1 MCLVALTAF
10 FLFSWSENVEANEL
24 NELSDS
30 EDDEDMNDFVV
41 TNPHFKK
48 SADRAVSDSDSD
60 DDEEIDDLHEADLK
74 STIEKALAK
83 TRKAPRQT
91 LKLMRKYRL
100 EITIVVALFAFR
112 REIGL
117 LLWRVFS
124 NPVQDPET
132 GEIFRRAVRISPTA
146 ILKLLIL
153 ADVIRRCKSN
163 SVAGKSS
170 PIETLLLVTSTGN
183 PLLGALLTKI
193 LAPSNPAYIPP
204 IEQHFTFERLNERYT
219 IDGMALQKAIDPT
232 GSPSQNVTIGRPF
245 LGHGERSKPSY
256 NETVII
262 MDMTE
267 LDSSVSRMSILRD
280 EVSFLLSNYRNRA
293 IRPHSQSGNETKA
306 LTEELEIIVVLE
318 SPGGSA
324 ADYALAS
331 QQVLRL
337 RNEPGI
343 KVTICVDKVAASGGY
358 MIACT
363 SSPGRLFAAPFAVLG
378 SIGVIGQSFNIQET
392 LEGWGVK
399 PLVFRGGLNKA
410 PVGLIGE
417 VTKEGL
423 AKVQDMVDDTHR
435 AFKRHVASARPIVAD
450 RIEDLATGDVWL
462 GYDALDVGLIDRIV
476 TSDEYI
482 FERMGEGAR
491 VLKLVQLIRPK
502 FPFSPPTTSSM
513 MNQARMTGSRSLVTI
528 LDDFRSLLERVSK
541 SLGDFGVDDARALT
555 KAMTMSDIHA
565 TTGRTWIGSN

>member
-1 MCLVALTAF
+1 MKAVRFVCIVALTAL
-10 FLFSWSENVEANEL
+10 FLCSLSGNVAANEL
-24 NELSDS
+24 DDS
-30 EDDEDMNDFVV
+30 EDEDDVNDDIVV
-41 TNPHFKK
+41 KNPHFDKAAHRK
-48 SADRAVSDSDSD
+48 DSDEEED
-60 DDEEIDDLHEADLK
+60 DDPNEADVK
-74 STIEKALAK
+74 STVEKALAK

-124 NPVQDPET
+124 KPIQDPET
-132 GEIFRRAVRISPTA
+132 GKIFRRAVPISPTA

-153 ADVIRRCKSN
+153 ADMIRRLQSN
-163 SVAGKSS
+163 GAGKSS
-170 PIETLLLVTSTGN
+170 PLATLLLVTRTGN

-193 LAPSNPAYIPP
+193 LAPNNPAYIPP
-204 IEQHFTFERLNERYT
+204 IEQHFTFERVNERYT

-232 GSPSQNVTIGRPF
+232 GSLNQNATLGRPF
-245 LGHGERSKPSY
+245 PGHGERAKPSF
-256 NETVII
+256 NGTVII

-267 LDSSVSRMSILRD
+267 LDSSVSRMGKIRD
-280 EVSFLLSNYRNRA
+280 EVAFLLSDYRNKA
-293 IRPHSQSGNETKA
+293 MEPLPQSGNETEA
-306 LTEELEIIVVLE
+306 STAELEIIVVLE

-343 KVTICVDKVAASGGY
+343 KVTVCVDKVAASGGY

-378 SIGVIGQSFNIQET
+378 SIGVIGQSFNIQKT

-399 PLVFRGGLNKA
+399 PLVFRGGRDKA

-417 VTKEGL
+417 VTKEGM

-435 AFKRHVASARPIVAD
+435 AFKRHVVSARPIVAD
-450 RIEDLATGDVWL
+450 RIEDLATGNVWL

-482 FERMGEGAR
+482 FERMGQGAR

-513 MNQARMTGSRSLVTI
+513 MNQARMTGSRSLVAV
-528 LDDFRSLLERVSK
+528 LDDFRALLDRVSK
-541 SLGDFGVDDARALT
+541 SLGDFGVDDVHALT
-555 KAMTMSDIHA
+555 KSMTMNDSHA
-565 TTGRTWIGSN
+565 ARTAVGSH

>member
-1 MCLVALTAF
+1 MRALRFTCLIALTAL
-10 FLFSWSENVEANEL
+10 FLCSWSENVEANEL
-24 NELSDS
+24 GDS
-30 EDDEDMNDFVV
+30 EDENEDEIVV
-41 TNPHFKK
+41 KNPHFDKAA
-48 SADRAVSDSDSD
+48 SREDSD
-60 DDEEIDDLHEADLK
+60 DDEEEDDDPNEADVK
-74 STIEKALAK
+74 STVEKALAK
-83 TRKAPRQT
+83 TRKAPRKT

-112 REIGL
+112 REIGSL
-117 LLWRVFS
+117 IWRVFS
-124 NPVQDPET
+124 KPVQDPET
-132 GEIFRRAVRISPTA
+132 GEIFRRAVPISPTA
-146 ILKLLIL
+146 ILKLLIF
-153 ADVIRRCKSN
+153 ADVIRRLKSN
-163 SVAGKSS
+163 GGADKSS
-170 PIETLLLVTSTGN
+170 PLATLLLVTSTGN
-183 PLLGALLTKI
+183 PLLGALLTKM

-204 IEQHFTFERLNERYT
+204 IQQHFTFERLNERYT

-232 GSPSQNVTIGRPF
+232 GSPSQNATLGRSF
-245 LGHGERSKPSY
+245 LGHNERSMPSY

-280 EVSFLLSNYRNRA
+280 EVSFLLSNYRNKA
-293 IRPHSQSGNETKA
+293 MGQQPQSSNETEA

-324 ADYALAS
+324 SDYALAS

-378 SIGVIGQSFNIQET
+378 SIGVIGQSFNIQKT
-392 LEGWGVK
+392 LEGWGVT
-399 PLVFRGGLNKA
+399 PIVFRGGRDKA

-435 AFKRHVASARPIVAD
+435 AFKRHVVSARPIVAD
-450 RIEDLATGDVWL
+450 RIEDLATGNVWL

-482 FERMGEGAR
+482 SERMGQGAR
-491 VLKLVQLIRPK
+491 VLKLVQLLRPK
-502 FPFSPPTTSSM
+502 FLFSPPTTSSM
-513 MNQARMTGSRSLVTI
+513 TNQARMTGSRSLVTV
-528 LDDFRSLLERVSK
+528 LDDFRSLLDRVSK
-541 SLGDFGVDDARALT
+541 SLGAFGVDDVHALT
-555 KAMTMSDIHA
+555 KAMTMSDIRA
-565 TTGRTWIGSN
+565 AGTAVGSH

>member
-1 MCLVALTAF
+1 MRAVRFICLVALTAL
-10 FLFSWSENVEANEL
+10 FLCSWSENVEANEL
-24 NELSDS
+24 SDS
-30 EDDEDMNDFVV
+30 EDEDADDIMVK
-41 TNPHFKK
+41 NPHFEK
-48 SADRAVSDSDSD
+48 ATLREESD
-60 DDEEIDDLHEADLK
+60 DDEEDEEEDDEDDVK
-74 STIEKALAK
+74 STVEKALAK

-117 LLWRVFS
+117 FLWRVFS
-124 NPVQDPET
+124 KPVQDPET
-132 GEIFRRAVRISPTA
+132 GEIFRRAVPISPTA
-146 ILKLLIL
+146 ILKLLIF
-153 ADVIRRCKSN
+153 ADVIRRLKSN
-163 SVAGKSS
+163 GDAGKSS
-170 PIETLLLVTSTGN
+170 PLATLLLVTSTGN
-183 PLLGALLTKI
+183 PLLGAVLTKI

-232 GSPSQNVTIGRPF
+232 GSQSQNTTLGRSL
-245 LGHGERSKPSY
+245 LGHGERIKPSF

-280 EVSFLLSNYRNRA
+280 EVSFLLSNYRNKKA
-293 IRPHSQSGNETKA
+293 MGSQPQRGNDTEA
-306 LTEELEIIVVLE
+306 LLEELEIIVVLE

-343 KVTICVDKVAASGGY
+343 TVTICVDKVAASGGY

-378 SIGVIGQSFNIQET
+378 SIGVIGQSFNIQKT

-399 PLVFRGGLNKA
+399 PLVFRGGRDKA

-450 RIEDLATGDVWL
+450 RIEDVATGDVWL
-462 GYDALDVGLIDRIV
+462 GYDALDAGLIDRIV

-482 FERMGEGAR
+482 FERMGQGAR

-502 FPFSPPTTSSM
+502 FPFSAPTTSVQTSFLT
-513 MNQARMTGSRSLVTI
+513 NQGRMTGSQSLVAV
-528 LDDFRSLLERVSK
+528 LDDFRSLLDRVTK
-541 SLGDFGVDDARALT
+541 SLGDFGVDDVHALT
-555 KAMTMSDIHA
+555 KAMTMSDIRGA
-565 TTGRTWIGSN
+565 RAGSH